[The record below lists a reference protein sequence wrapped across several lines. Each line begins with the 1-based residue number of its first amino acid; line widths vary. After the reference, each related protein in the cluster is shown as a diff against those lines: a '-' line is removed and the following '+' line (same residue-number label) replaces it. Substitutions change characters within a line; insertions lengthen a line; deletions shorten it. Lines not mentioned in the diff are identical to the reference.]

1 MTISEW
7 ISLILVGCGGVL
19 MVIGAVGMLRLPDFY
34 SRIHAAG
41 VTETLAALLIVL
53 GLLIQAGFSQMSAKL
68 LLILLFL
75 WFSSPTAA
83 HALAKAAWQAG
94 VKPLHKDD
102 TGAR

>member
-7 ISLILVGCGGVL
+7 ISLLLVACGGVL
-19 MVIGAVGMLRLPDFY
+19 MVIGAIGMLRLPDFY
-34 SRIHAAG
+34 SRVHAAG

-53 GLLIQAGFSQMSAKL
+53 GLLLQAGFSQMSAKL

-75 WFSSPTAA
+75 WFTSPTAA
-83 HALAKAAWQAG
+83 HALVKAAWQAG
-94 VKPLHKDD
+94 VKPLSKDD